1 MVRKELDSVLKQN
14 QYLEGGTKEACV
26 KVKDFLRHATTNP
39 GNQIQSTLS
48 CVTADEFIEAVRT
61 LMSFSFQQEDTIPEK
76 WRCDDDCK
84 RTSNLLCPGE
94 CNINKTS
101 EKECPFFMDEN
112 LV

>member
-84 RTSNLLCPGE
+84 KTSNLLCPGE
-94 CNINKTS
+94 CNISKTS

-112 LV
+112 LD